1 MGILDWF
8 KRDTEL
14 QDNSITGQRPNVNAS
29 FSSYS
34 PYGADI
40 FDGEKNVGMVGPI
53 RNIKVNNERMSV
65 RAENLY
71 LKNDIVKTI
80 INRYTKWI
88 ISTGLDLEINPS
100 PDVLKIFG
108 INWSREQIEN
118 SNQNIE
124 MLFRTWSSSTMSD
137 YRGRRCF
144 YDLQKIAF
152 KTTIL
157 TGDILVILRIDSK
170 TKSLKVELV
179 KSDRL
184 VNPLGANT
192 NDLDNWTG
200 GIKLNEKGEVTDF
213 CIKAKNKDGYLI
225 IPAKNK
231 LGLTQAYLFSM
242 DNFRG
247 EDIRGLS
254 VLSAS
259 MDSVASADRYKDATV
274 TGAEERAKIAFS
286 IEHDVESNGV
296 NPLERLGKMKGSSP
310 EKPMAEDIN
319 GAKLTGTVAATLQ
332 KSVVNL
338 HPGSKLVMHEG
349 KTDKDFPEFIDK
361 IFEITAAVIGIP
373 VNVAMMI
380 YNDSFSASRAAINDW
395 MHSMKVDR
403 MCATRLFFK
412 PIVEYWLYAECA
424 NGNIVMPQYLKAVVD
439 GNEYVK
445 SAIVKCE
452 FVGEMFPHIDPDK
465 EAKALRRMLG
475 PKFDNVPL
483 TTIERAIR
491 QLGNSDSDSVINQAK
506 SEHDEYLEYFP
517 DVKENN

>member
-8 KRDTEL
+8 KRETKLE
-14 QDNSITGQRPNVNAS
+14 DNSITVQRPNVNAS
-29 FSSYS
+29 FNNYS
-34 PYGADI
+34 AYSVDV
-40 FDGEKNVGMVGPI
+40 FDGEKNVGMVGPL
-53 RNIKVNNERMSV
+53 RNVKVNNERMSV

-100 PDVLKIFG
+100 RDVLKIFG
-108 INWSREQIEN
+108 INWSREQIESN
-118 SNQNIE
+118 NQNIE

-152 KTTIL
+152 KTVIL
-157 TGDILVILRIDSK
+157 TGDILVILRIDPK
-170 TKSLKVELV
+170 TKSLKVELI
-179 KSDRL
+179 KTDRL
-184 VNPLGANT
+184 MNPISGNT
-192 NDLDNWTG
+192 KDLEGWNG
-200 GIKLNEKGEVTDF
+200 GIKQNDKGEVTHF
-213 CIKAKNKDGYLI
+213 CIKAKNKDGYLVI
-225 IPAKNK
+225 AAKNK

-242 DNFRG
+242 DNFRS
-247 EDIRGLS
+247 EDVRGLS
-254 VLSAS
+254 FLSAS

-286 IEHDVESNGV
+286 IEHDLDGSGA
-296 NPLERLGKMKGSSP
+296 NPLDRLGKMKGSSP
-310 EKPMAEDIN
+310 EKPMPEDVN

-332 KSVVNL
+332 KSVVNMT
-338 HPGSKLVMHEG
+338 PGSKLVMHDL

-403 MCATRLFFK
+403 MTTTRLFFQ
-412 PIVEYWLYAECA
+412 PIVEYWLYAECL

-445 SAIVKCE
+445 SAIVTCE
-452 FVGEMFPHIDPDK
+452 FVGEMFPHIDPVK
-465 EAKALRRMLG
+465 EAKAEREKLG
-475 PKFDNVPL
+475 PAFANTPL
-483 TTIERAIR
+483 TTVERSIR

-506 SEHDEYLEYFP
+506 SEFDEYSLYFP
-517 DVKENN
+517 TEKENN